1 MMAKYRKIYQE
12 LVDGIRNGIYPA
24 GKLLPGEYELM
35 ELYGASRDTIR
46 KALSILSADGYIQRK
61 QGLGSIVLESERISF
76 TLSGL
81 HSFKEETQSLGKE
94 VSTQVITFGKGQPDD
109 RVRTI
114 LECDEGEEVW
124 MIERVRTIDHEA
136 IILDMDYLPI
146 SLVPALSRD
155 MVEDSLY
162 TCLEETLSM
171 DIAYAKKAITIQE
184 ACDELDI
191 RIILLSQ
198 LLYGALRHS
207 LWLGKQILIYA
218 LLLKEISLPELLL
231 RLFIMALS
239 VGLFSPV
246 LK

>member
-35 ELYGASRDTIR
+35 EHYGASRDTIR

-184 ACDELDI
+184 ACDKDYKYLDMKHYSMVAQVESVTC
-191 RIILLSQ
+191 LNNATV
-198 LLYGALRHS
+198 LLYT
-207 LWLGKQILIYA
+207 
-218 LLLKEISLPELLL
+218 ISHHRPDKFVYHDFA
-231 RLFIMALS
+231 RRDQK
-239 VGLFSPV
+239 V
-246 LK
+246 